1 MLNVISNKKMKKI
14 YIKPSVSV
22 CFAVLDPILHS
33 TSSGGL
39 IMDQN
44 DEGGSCSKKHDFSSW
59 DFDEE
64 DESESNS
71 SSKSLWEN

>member
-1 MLNVISNKKMKKI
+1 MLGG
-14 YIKPSVSV
+14 
-22 CFAVLDPILHS
+22 
-33 TSSGGL
+33 SGGVGR
-39 IMDQN
+39 
-44 DEGGSCSKKHDFSSW
+44 DEGDDWGTCSKKHDFSSW